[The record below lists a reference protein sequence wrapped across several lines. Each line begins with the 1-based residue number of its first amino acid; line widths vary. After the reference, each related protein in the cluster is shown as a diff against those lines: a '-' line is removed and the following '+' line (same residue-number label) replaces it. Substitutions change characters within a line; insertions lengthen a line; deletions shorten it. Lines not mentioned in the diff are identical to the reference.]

1 MSVTQASQILVDL
14 LNADDKLVVL
24 GRLNLVIKQMNAMQI
39 TDLVQDHRLDS
50 LIQCLSIDDSIVVGE
65 CVQILQFV
73 LNQSPIDVVFQQ
85 YKQPLILGI
94 LHQITCVRELSLS
107 RLIAAINS
115 NYVQP
120 VKDFINVLV
129 NQGIPNDHLNVA
141 SFAIKSLTAIARCD
155 NNGLNFIFDED
166 VISDIQKL
174 DWNNDTLRFRIYELF
189 IMILSISH
197 QAMTLS
203 INTGI
208 LNKMIHELESHDP
221 LLRMNCIE
229 LLIQLQQASSGW
241 TFLQNFNVLH
251 TLNNLLVDAIKDP
264 LSSFTVPSKY
274 MQCN

>member
-251 TLNNLLVDAIKDP
+251 TLNNLLVNAIKDP